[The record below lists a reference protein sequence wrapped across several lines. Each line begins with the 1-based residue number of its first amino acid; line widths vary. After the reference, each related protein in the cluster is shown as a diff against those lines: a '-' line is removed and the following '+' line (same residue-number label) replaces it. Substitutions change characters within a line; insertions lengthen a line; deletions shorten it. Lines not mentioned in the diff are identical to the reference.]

1 MIIKICGT
9 FLAILA
15 FSVLIEAPK
24 KYLIY
29 TGIVGAVGGFAYL
42 LSERMGLNVVLASFI
57 SASAVALISH
67 TFARILKTPVTL
79 FLIAGIL
86 PTVPGAGM
94 YRIVY
99 NLIAGD
105 QAMAGYYFIETL
117 EVAGMIALAIF
128 IMDTIFRVFQGFNRK
143 EDSSDE
149 VVQ

>member
-128 IMDTIFRVFQGFNRK
+128 IMDTIFRVSQGFSKKRGPIR
-143 EDSSDE
+143 
-149 VVQ
+149 

>member
-42 LSERMGLNVVLASFI
+42 MSERMGLNVVLASFV

-105 QAMAGYYFIETL
+105 QAMAGYYFVETL

-128 IMDTIFRVFQGFNRK
+128 IMDTVFRVFQGFHKKRGAIR
-143 EDSSDE
+143 
-149 VVQ
+149 